1 MADNLFFSRDTKIF
15 LGISKIKDLHVTTA
29 GSGYTVAPAITISG
43 GGGTGATATCTI
55 SGGAVNSVTITNQGS
70 GYTSIPTVTVGNIYA
85 NSTAFAVGDQ
95 VNAAGI
101 LYTVTSA
108 GTTDSDGNGPTH
120 TTGSADDGTVTFAH
134 AGVATVLTGGAG
146 VWEIPVL
153 DGFSL
158 SQGTNTSE
166 ITLNEAS
173 DASGNSKR
181 GRQMF
186 TDSYAPAE
194 WSFTTYARPFK
205 ASGTVAGGGAN
216 QVGTRH
222 HAVEEAL
229 WANMVA
235 DGTYISP
242 VQGVQNQIWKNGI
255 TNSGPA
261 TGTVKIDFNDSNKV
275 ELGTFELYYSLGEAS
290 TEVKTTSF
298 PSFSG
303 ADIIT
308 SSTGTLASGQKYVIT
323 SVGNTTWSNFAS
335 GATGTLG
342 EQITITSAGTIT
354 GSGQA
359 VPLVGSANARLWIPN
374 IAGISVGD
382 KVTFTGT
389 GAPGATTVSALTP
402 NSPATYLG
410 VPGIQLADARSVPQG
425 VTATFTNRV
434 HYKIADCVVNEAS
447 IDFDIDGIASINW
460 SGLGQ
465 LISETTMPVATVYEG
480 TTSTSNFIRNR
491 LTALTITAA
500 DNTTY
505 PGASSDGV
513 YNTVLTGGNI
523 TISNNIT
530 YLTPESTGQV
540 NQPLGHV
547 TGTRTI
553 GGSFT
558 CYLNKETGSSADLF
572 EDLQEATNVVTNN
585 FDLKF
590 SIGGVTSTPRLD
602 VQMATCHLEIP
613 THSLDDVISVEA
625 NFHALPST
633 INGTDEAIL
642 TYTGA

>member
-15 LGISKIKDLHVTTA
+15 LGISKIKALHISTA
-29 GSGYTVAPAITISG
+29 GAGYTVAPAITISG

-55 SGGAVNSVTITNQGS
+55 SGGAVNSATITNQGS
-70 GYTSIPTVTVGNIYA
+70 GYTSTPTVTV
-85 NSTAFAVGDQ
+85 TAAPSG
-95 VNAAGI
+95 
-101 LYTVTSA
+101 
-108 GTTDSDGNGPTH
+108 GTT
-120 TTGSADDGTVTFAH
+120 A
-134 AGVATVLTGGAG
+134 VLTGGAG

-229 WANMVA
+229 WANMVG

-242 VQGVQNQIWKNGI
+242 VQNVQNQIWKNGI
-255 TNSGPA
+255 SNSGTGI
-261 TGTVKIDFNDSNKV
+261 TGTVKVDFNDSNKV

-303 ADIIT
+303 SDIIT
-308 SSTGTLASGQKYVIT
+308 SGNGTLASGQKYVIT

-342 EQITITSAGTIT
+342 EEITITSAGTIT

-359 VPLVGSANARLWIPN
+359 VLQAGSANARLWVPN

-389 GAPGATTVSALTP
+389 GAPAATTVSALTP
-402 NSPATYLG
+402 NSPAGYLG
-410 VPGIQLADARSVPQG
+410 VPGLQLADARAVPQG
-425 VTATFTNRV
+425 TTATFTNRV

-460 SGLGQ
+460 SGMGQ
-465 LISETTMPVATVYEG
+465 LISETTIPVATVYEG

-500 DNTTY
+500 DATTY

-558 CYLNKETGSSADLF
+558 CYLNKDTGSSADLF
-572 EDLQEATNVVTNN
+572 EDLQEATDVVTNN

-590 SIGGVTSTPRLD
+590 SIGGVNSTPRLD
-602 VQMATCHLEIP
+602 VRMATCHLEIP

-633 INGTDEAIL
+633 INGTDEAVL